1 MSDQQVLAGSAGS
14 AAPEATDLS
23 AALQMEELHRRQPF
37 RWINVVGPL
46 VVLAVALGLWE
57 YVHRWGLRTF
67 FDKPGFLV
75 PSPVTVID
83 QSFVDSTSRSDM
95 LEGLRWTATAAF
107 IGLAIAIVIGVG
119 LAMLMAS
126 ASWVERSIYPYLV
139 ALQAIPVL
147 AIVPIIY
154 VIFGGGMS
162 ARLSVCVM
170 ISLFPIVS
178 NTLFGLLSA
187 DQLQHDLFTLQG
199 VSRWTRLRRLQLPAA
214 LPSMFNGFRIAA
226 GLSVIGVVVGE
237 QFFRQGSMPGIGIQM
252 ERYRINGRYPQVFG
266 GLLVACALGIV
277 VFFFFGWLSRAV
289 VGRWHQ
295 STR

>member
-1 MSDQQVLAGSAGS
+1 MSDQLMAGNIQ
-14 AAPEATDLS
+14 ATV
-23 AALQMEELHRRQPF
+23 QMEEIHRRQSF
-37 RWINVVGPL
+37 RWVNVVGPL
-46 VVLAVALGLWE
+46 VVLAVALGIWE
-57 YVHRWGLRTF
+57 YMHRWGLRSF

-83 QSFVDSTSRSDM
+83 QSFVDATSRSDM
-95 LEGLRWTATAAF
+95 LTGLRWTALAAF
-107 IGLAIAIVIGVG
+107 IGLAIAIVLGVG
-119 LAMLMAS
+119 LALLMAS

-162 ARLSVCVM
+162 ARLYVCVM

-226 GLSVIGVVVGE
+226 GLSVIGVVDAGHRHRDGAIPHQRPLPAGV
-237 QFFRQGSMPGIGIQM
+237 RRPPGRLCARHRGVLLLRLAQPGGGRPVAPGHPLIQDLPPT
-252 ERYRINGRYPQVFG
+252 ES
-266 GLLVACALGIV
+266 VA
-277 VFFFFGWLSRAV
+277 LSRPTA
-289 VGRWHQ
+289 
-295 STR
+295 

>member
-1 MSDQQVLAGSAGS
+1 MSDQHVLTGSGVS
-14 AAPEATDLS
+14 AAPAASDLAS
-23 AALQMEELHRRQPF
+23 AVQMEEIHRRQPF
-37 RWINVVGPL
+37 RWVNVVGPL
-46 VVLAVALGLWE
+46 VVLAAALGVWE
-57 YVHRWGLRTF
+57 YMHRWGLRKF

-83 QSFVDSTSRSDM
+83 QSFVNATSRSDM
-95 LEGLRWTATAAF
+95 ITGLRWTALAAF

-119 LAMLMAS
+119 LALLMAS

-162 ARLSVCVM
+162 ARLYVCVM

-187 DQLQHDLFTLQG
+187 DPLQHDLFTLQG
-199 VSRWTRLRRLQLPAA
+199 ASRWTRLRRLQLPAA

-237 QFFRQGSMPGIGIQM
+237 QFFRQGSMPGIGIVM

-266 GLLVACALGIV
+266 GLLVACLLGIV